1 MFNLFFDMNP
11 IGLGIVGVIVLVFVS
26 ALFSMARIKHMY
38 KKHAKDILDEDH
50 RSKQVFHLKMNQ
62 AIAQDYKKSL
72 QLRIMEINTQAIVDK
87 QLNAYLSGTHAL
99 ERFVAKAPG
108 LMIVLGLVGTF
119 FGLTLSISELVDLLK
134 DTPNAVLGDVTGVT
148 GGLLSA
154 ISGMAVAFITS
165 LFGIA
170 ASILFNLFG
179 IFVGSIEAKAH
190 YMAAAEEYLDNVLGP
205 KNADMTLMDESGRT
219 PLEVSFEELGER
231 LSSELRNV
239 GESISQKLVLASD
252 SMKETSVSLELQ
264 MDKFQSAVQTF
275 SENTR
280 DFSEFNHQLKN
291 NIQRL
296 SVAFDDATEHM
307 KK

>member
-1 MFNLFFDMNP
+1 MFNLFIDMNP
-11 IGLGIVGVIVLVFVS
+11 IGIGIVAVIVLVFVS
-26 ALFSMARIKHMY
+26 ALFSMARIKQIY
-38 KKHAKDILDEDH
+38 KKHAKDILNEDH
-50 RSKQVFHLKMNQ
+50 RAKHVFQLKMNQ
-62 AIAQDYKKSL
+62 AIIQDYKKSL

-87 QLNAYLSGTHAL
+87 QLNAFLSGTHAL

-190 YMAAAEEYLDNVLGP
+190 YMASAEEYLDNVLGP

-219 PLEVSFEELGER
+219 PLEVSFEDLGER

-239 GESISQKLVLASD
+239 GESISQKLVLASE
-252 SMKETSVSLELQ
+252 SMKETSVSLDLQ

-296 SVAFDDATEHM
+296 SVAFDDAAENI

>member
-1 MFNLFFDMNP
+1 MFNLFIDMNP
-11 IGLGIVGVIVLVFVS
+11 IGIGIVAIIVFVFVG
-26 ALFSMARIKHMY
+26 ALFSMVRIKQIY
-38 KKHAKDILDEDH
+38 KKHAKDILNEDH
-50 RSKQVFHLKMNQ
+50 RAKHVFQLKMNQ
-62 AIAQDYKKSL
+62 AITQDYKRSL

-87 QLNAYLSGTHAL
+87 QLNAFLSGAHAL

-190 YMAAAEEYLDNVLGP
+190 YMASAEEYLDNVLGP

-219 PLEVSFEELGER
+219 PLEVSFEDLGER

-239 GESISQKLVLASD
+239 GESISQKLVLASE
-252 SMKETSVSLELQ
+252 SMKETSVSLDLQ

-296 SVAFDDATEHM
+296 SVAFDDAAENI